1 MVKRDRVRGMN
12 AALASGEAGVG
23 EMRAA
28 RSPMRPRQLAIAS
41 VVALAGSGLGLV
53 TYHKVATKTPTFSG
67 QVTPSHTYYL
77 NFPATG
83 TVLTLTVKPGEHVKA
98 GQPLATMDGSVA
110 AANLSAA
117 QAAVAADSAVV
128 AADEAPQAS
137 ATEQAQDRLSLTQ
150 ATAAVG
156 TAKSALTLAQTND
169 QHTIAEQ
176 TAVVTADQNT
186 YNTDNGHYTQ
196 QCGPSSVTPLSSGP
210 AHTPAPGPGTS
221 SSPSSSP
228 SPGPTQSSGTSLAQ
242 MQFCQNLQS
251 QVNRDS
257 TELSTAQAELAKLQS
272 STQLAETHD
281 ADDVTQSEA
290 ILTAAQQKVS
300 AAAQPLT
307 PAVIAQAKAA
317 LATAQSQVAGDR
329 LTLQNATLTAPA
341 DGVVAD
347 VAGAVGDITGSD
359 GVHSYVGPAAQPG
372 TEANQQPG
380 FQLFVPPA
388 AANGGTGQASTYR
401 PLITVYAGTLDV
413 VAQIPEQNMTT
424 VHVGEPAKLD
434 FPATGTSGTGKIDQI
449 MLDPARVP
457 GTTTYYDVLISMD
470 TVRPEI
476 LAGMTVDVKLF

>member
-23 EMRAA
+23 EMRPA
-28 RSPMRPRQLAIAS
+28 RSPMRPRQLAVAS
-41 VVALAGSGLGLV
+41 VVAIAGSGLGLV

-77 NFPATG
+77 NFPTTG

-98 GQPLATMDGSVA
+98 GQPLATMDSSVA
-110 AANLSAA
+110 AADLSAA
-117 QAAVAADSAVV
+117 QAAVTADTAVV

-137 ATEQAQDRLSLTQ
+137 PTEQAQDRLSLTQ
-150 ATAAVG
+150 ATAAVA
-156 TAKSALTLAQTND
+156 TAKSALNLAQTND

-176 TAVVTADQNT
+176 TAVVTGDQNT

-196 QCGPSSVTPLSSGP
+196 QCAPSSATTSSSGP
-210 AHTPAPGPGTS
+210 THT
-221 SSPSSSP
+221 PSSSP
-228 SPGPTQSSGTSLAQ
+228 SLSTTQSSSTSLAQ

-257 TELSTAQAELAKLQS
+257 TELSTAQAELAKVQS
-272 STQLAETHD
+272 STQLEETHD

-307 PAVIAQAKAA
+307 SAVIAQAKAD
-317 LATAQSQVAGDR
+317 LATAQSQVASDQLAVR
-329 LTLQNATLTAPA
+329 NATLTAPA

-388 AANGGTGQASTYR
+388 AANGGTGQASAYQ

-424 VHVGEPAKLD
+424 VHVGEPAKLG
-434 FPATGTSGTGKIDQI
+434 FSATRTSVTGKIGQV

-476 LAGMTVDVKLF
+476 LAGMTVDVELF

>member
-23 EMRAA
+23 EMRPA
-28 RSPMRPRQLAIAS
+28 RSPMRPRQMAVASFVAI
-41 VVALAGSGLGLV
+41 AGSGLGLV
-53 TYHKVATKTPTFSG
+53 TYDKVATKTPAFSG
-67 QVTPSHTYYL
+67 QVAPSHTYYL
-77 NFPATG
+77 NFPTTG
-83 TVLTLTVKPGEHVKA
+83 TVLTLTVKPGQHVVA
-98 GQPLATMDGSVA
+98 GQPLATMDSSVA

-117 QAAVAADSAVV
+117 QAAVTADTALV
-128 AADEAPQAS
+128 AADQAPQAT

-150 ATAAVG
+150 ATAAVA

-176 TAVVTADQNT
+176 TAVVTGDQNT
-186 YNTDNGHYTQ
+186 YNIDNGHYTQ
-196 QCGPSSVTPLSSGP
+196 QCAPSSATTPSSGP
-210 AHTPAPGPGTS
+210 THASAP
-221 SSPSSSP
+221 SPS
-228 SPGPTQSSGTSLAQ
+228 QSGSTSVTQ

-257 TELSTAQAELAKLQS
+257 TDLSTAQAELAKLQS
-272 STQLAETHD
+272 STQLEETHD

-290 ILTAAQQKVS
+290 ILTAAQQKTS
-300 AAAQPLT
+300 AAAEPLSS
-307 PAVIAQAKAA
+307 AVIAQAKAD
-317 LATAQSQVAGDR
+317 LATAQSQVAADQ
-329 LTLQNATLTAPA
+329 LAVKNATLTAPA

-359 GVHSYVGPAAQPG
+359 GVHSYAGPAAQPG

-380 FQLFVPPA
+380 FQLFVPPS
-388 AANGGTGQASTYR
+388 ANSGGTGQASGFQ
-401 PLITVYAGTLDV
+401 PLITVYAGALDV

-434 FPATGTSGTGKIDQI
+434 FSATGTSVTGKIGQV
-449 MLDPARVP
+449 MLDPAHVP